1 MGQQSLQE
9 MQDLKEEL
17 IVRLNEA
24 EEALEKTR
32 AEAGEMANELVNQ
45 YNRFQRE
52 NQELKE
58 QLEEA
63 HAKKLESL
71 KMVHDQEK
79 AQLLD
84 EFESKVNEF
93 NNEGLAEQVNEQR
106 QTISELETEL
116 KARDDEMAQLTDDL
130 ADLIPVSETLKDE
143 NEQLKAQMEEG
154 DQERIDMLG
163 HIDAES
169 RRVETLK
176 KDYEELKK
184 KENKTNNENTI
195 LRESIAKLGEELAQY
210 QANSTAPTTI
220 TQLGDQTRYIPI
232 VPNQIVEGRLS
243 DSEAETETEN
253 DKL

>member
-52 NQELKE
+52 NQELKD

-130 ADLIPVSETLKDE
+130 ADLIPVSETLKDD
-143 NEQLKAQMEEG
+143 N
-154 DQERIDMLG
+154 
-163 HIDAES
+163 
-169 RRVETLK
+169 
-176 KDYEELKK
+176 EELKK